1 VTTDRD
7 YLRRAAVDAAAAAT
21 EVVLRRADDAASLA
35 PEEKA
40 AGDYVT
46 AVDLEAEAAALAVLR
61 ERAHGIPVLAEET
74 GGARSDRLWVVD
86 PVDGTTNLVRS
97 YPVVGVSIALVEA
110 GRPVVGAV
118 AAPHLGSA
126 WSAAEGA
133 GAFDAAGRRLRV
145 GDRDPAA
152 SVVATGFPFR
162 RKDQVTLARYLSVF
176 MGALLRFED
185 LRRAGAASLDLA
197 YSATG
202 SFDGFFELNLAL
214 WDIAAGALL
223 VREAGGVVTDW
234 TGDEQAVFESG
245 CILAGSPRWHEAMLE
260 ITAAVAEEAAAT
272 PGDAIAHESDPA

>member
-1 VTTDRD
+1 M
-7 YLRRAAVDAAAAAT
+7 AAAAAAT
-21 EVVLRRADDAASLA
+21 DVVLRRADDAAALT

-46 AVDLEAEAAALAVLR
+46 AVDREAEAAALAVLR
-61 ERAHGIPVLAEET
+61 ERVPDIPVLAEEA
-74 GGARSDRLWVVD
+74 GGARGDRLWVVD
-86 PVDGTTNLVRS
+86 PVDGTTNMVRS
-97 YPVVGVSIALVEA
+97 FPVVGVSVALFEE

-133 GAFDAAGRRLRV
+133 GAFDATGRRLQV
-145 GDRDPAA
+145 LARDPAA
-152 SVVATGFPFR
+152 CVVATGFPFR
-162 RKDQVTLARYLSVF
+162 RKDETTLQHYLGVF

-202 SFDGFFELNLAL
+202 AFDGFFELNLAL

-234 TGDEQAVFESG
+234 AGDERAVFDSG
-245 CILAGSPRWHEAMLE
+245 CILAGAPQWHEAMLE
-260 ITAAVAEEAAAT
+260 ITRLVT
-272 PGDAIAHESDPA
+272 PGETVVRQDAPA

>member
-1 VTTDRD
+1 MIADREP
-7 YLRRAAVDAAAAAT
+7 LRRAAVAAAAAAT
-21 EVVLRRADDAASLA
+21 EVVLRRADDAAALT

-46 AVDLEAEAAALAVLR
+46 AVDREAEAAALAVLQA
-61 ERAHGIPVLAEET
+61 RAPGIPVLAEEA
-74 GGARSDRLWVVD
+74 GGTRGDRLWVVD
-86 PVDGTTNLVRS
+86 PVDGTTNLVRG
-97 YPVVGVSIALVEA
+97 YPVVGVSVALFEE

-118 AAPHLGSA
+118 AAPHLHSA

-133 GAFDAAGRRLRV
+133 GAFDATGRRLQV
-145 GDRDPAA
+145 GSRDPAA
-152 SVVATGFPFR
+152 CVVATGFPFR
-162 RKDQVTLARYLSVF
+162 RKDEATLARYLGVF

-202 SFDGFFELNLAL
+202 AFDGFFELNLAL

-234 TGDEQAVFESG
+234 AGDERAVFDSG
-245 CILAGSPRWHEAMLE
+245 CILAGAPRWHDAMLE
-260 ITAAVAEEAAAT
+260 ITTLVAAGEAVMQQNA
-272 PGDAIAHESDPA
+272 PA

>member
-1 VTTDRD
+1 M
-7 YLRRAAVDAAAAAT
+7 AAAAAAT
-21 EVVLRRADDAASLA
+21 DVVLRRADDAAALTPA
-35 PEEKA
+35 EKA

-46 AVDLEAEAAALAVLR
+46 AVDREAEAAALAVLH
-61 ERAHGIPVLAEET
+61 ERAPDIPVLAEEA
-74 GGARSDRLWVVD
+74 GGVRADRLWVVD

-97 YPVVGVSIALVEA
+97 YPVVGVSVALFEE

-118 AAPHLGSA
+118 AAPHLRSA

-133 GAFDAAGRRLRV
+133 GAFDASGRRLEV
-145 GDRDPAA
+145 GARDPAA
-152 SVVATGFPFR
+152 CVVATGFPFR
-162 RKDQVTLARYLSVF
+162 RKDETTLARYLSVF

-202 SFDGFFELNLAL
+202 AFDGFFELNLAL

-234 TGDEQAVFESG
+234 AGDERAVFDSG
-245 CILAGSPRWHEAMLE
+245 CILAGAPRWHEAMLE
-260 ITAAVAEEAAAT
+260 ITTLMSAGEA
-272 PGDAIAHESDPA
+272 GNRHNDPA